1 MLGLKHNNNNDNKE
15 INLNNYR
22 MRLIRHKRTR
32 KKVVGTKDRPRL
44 SVFRSLNHIYAQ
56 IINDDNGIT
65 LLQANSLELKATKT
79 QTKKKK
85 RRQRGLRVKSGSFE
99 KIHRNRRR
107 HPSSLALAAPR
118 AATRA
123 LPVLLAPR
131 SATIRFL
138 FFFAVSRP
146 TPAEANPGNSHQ
158 SNGIQK
164 RLSI

>member
-1 MLGLKHNNNNDNKE
+1 MLELKHNNNNDNKE

-79 QTKKKK
+79 QTKTSIAEEVGKLLGQRAKEKK
-85 RRQRGLRVKSGSFE
+85 VKKVVFDKNGY
-99 KIHRNRRR
+99 KYHGRIK
-107 HPSSLALAAPR
+107 ALAN
-118 AATRA
+118 
-123 LPVLLAPR
+123 
-131 SATIRFL
+131 SARKEGVKF
-138 FFFAVSRP
+138 
-146 TPAEANPGNSHQ
+146 
-158 SNGIQK
+158 
-164 RLSI
+164 

>member
-79 QTKKKK
+79 QTKTSIAEEVGKLLGQRAKEKK
-85 RRQRGLRVKSGSFE
+85 VKKVVFDKNGY
-99 KIHRNRRR
+99 KYHGRIK
-107 HPSSLALAAPR
+107 ALA
-118 AATRA
+118 
-123 LPVLLAPR
+123 
-131 SATIRFL
+131 
-138 FFFAVSRP
+138 
-146 TPAEANPGNSHQ
+146 NSVRKE
-158 SNGIQK
+158 GVK
-164 RLSI
+164 F

>member
-44 SVFRSLNHIYAQ
+44 SVFRRLNHIYAQ

-79 QTKKKK
+79 QTKTSIAEEVGKLLGQRAKEKK
-85 RRQRGLRVKSGSFE
+85 VKKVVFDKNGY
-99 KIHRNRRR
+99 KYHGRIK
-107 HPSSLALAAPR
+107 ALAN
-118 AATRA
+118 
-123 LPVLLAPR
+123 
-131 SATIRFL
+131 SARKEGVKF
-138 FFFAVSRP
+138 
-146 TPAEANPGNSHQ
+146 
-158 SNGIQK
+158 
-164 RLSI
+164 

>member
-32 KKVVGTKDRPRL
+32 KKVLGTKDRPTL

-79 QTKKKK
+79 QTKTSIAEEVGKLLGQRAKEKK
-85 RRQRGLRVKSGSFE
+85 VKKVVFDKNGY
-99 KIHRNRRR
+99 KYHGRIK
-107 HPSSLALAAPR
+107 ALAN
-118 AATRA
+118 
-123 LPVLLAPR
+123 
-131 SATIRFL
+131 SARKEGVKF
-138 FFFAVSRP
+138 
-146 TPAEANPGNSHQ
+146 
-158 SNGIQK
+158 
-164 RLSI
+164 

>member
-79 QTKKKK
+79 QTKTSIAEEVGKLLGQRAKEKK
-85 RRQRGLRVKSGSFE
+85 VKKVVFDKNGY
-99 KIHRNRRR
+99 KYHGRIK
-107 HPSSLALAAPR
+107 ALAN
-118 AATRA
+118 
-123 LPVLLAPR
+123 
-131 SATIRFL
+131 SARKEGVKF
-138 FFFAVSRP
+138 
-146 TPAEANPGNSHQ
+146 
-158 SNGIQK
+158 
-164 RLSI
+164 

>member
-1 MLGLKHNNNNDNKE
+1 VLGLKHNNNNDNKE

-79 QTKKKK
+79 QTKTSIAEEVGKLLGQRAKEKK
-85 RRQRGLRVKSGSFE
+85 VKKVVFDKNGY
-99 KIHRNRRR
+99 KYHGRIK
-107 HPSSLALAAPR
+107 ALAN
-118 AATRA
+118 
-123 LPVLLAPR
+123 
-131 SATIRFL
+131 SARKEGVKF
-138 FFFAVSRP
+138 
-146 TPAEANPGNSHQ
+146 
-158 SNGIQK
+158 
-164 RLSI
+164 